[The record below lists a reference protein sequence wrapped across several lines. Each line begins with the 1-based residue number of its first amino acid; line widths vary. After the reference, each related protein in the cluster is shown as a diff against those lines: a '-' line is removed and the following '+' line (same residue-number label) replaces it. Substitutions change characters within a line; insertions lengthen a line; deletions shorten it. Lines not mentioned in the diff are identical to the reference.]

1 MFESPFLCISEKD
14 DNPLIEPFMEHIR
27 LKYINS
33 VYILIFMYH
42 IFNLLRNNFIHCI
55 NTAADQQREY
65 VGSVLLRREQLAKKR
80 EEDASDL
87 GKLTHQ
93 YSKIIK
99 ERGEDTI
106 SIISAVLHR
115 YAEESIIF
123 DVKHF
128 HKMLRK
134 ALKLENSL

>member
-55 NTAADQQREY
+55 NKR
-65 VGSVLLRREQLAKKR
+65 LIKRLIKHKKSL
-80 EEDASDL
+80 DF
-87 GKLTHQ
+87 
-93 YSKIIK
+93 KI
-99 ERGEDTI
+99 D
-106 SIISAVLHR
+106 
-115 YAEESIIF
+115 
-123 DVKHF
+123 
-128 HKMLRK
+128 ML
-134 ALKLENSL
+134 